1 MAKYTPHTENDVS
14 EMLSVLGKENIDEL
28 FEDVPGNIRLKSLNM
43 DGGLSQFSVMEY
55 MKKLAGMNK
64 RFYVVLRGAG
74 AYDHYIPPVVTSLVS
89 RGEFLTAYTPYQ
101 AEISQGVLQ
110 SIFEYQTLMCRLT
123 GMDVSNASVYDGAS
137 AAAEA
142 MTMCCDKKKKVMLLG
157 AINPMYIETIK
168 TYAHASGI
176 EVECVGDKEGLIDFE
191 KAGQKIDETYA
202 AVFSQSP
209 NYYGLIEDSERVAA
223 LAGSV
228 KARFVYIFNPVA
240 AMLLKTPAES
250 GADIAV
256 GEGQPLG
263 IPMNFGG
270 PYLGIMTCKNEMI
283 RRLPGRIVG
292 ETTDHE
298 GRRAYVLTM
307 QAREQHIR
315 REKATSSVC
324 SNEALCA
331 LTATIYLSAMG
342 SEFKNV
348 AKQCATKA
356 HYLLK
361 GLENTGRFRRVYKGE
376 FFHEFVTESDASP
389 DDINAAL
396 QAEGILGGLKTE
408 DGKMLWCVTEKPAV
422 KELDKVIA
430 IAGGVR

>member
-1 MAKYTPHTENDVS
+1 
-14 EMLSVLGKENIDEL
+14 
-28 FEDVPGNIRLKSLNM
+28 
-43 DGGLSQFSVMEY
+43 
-55 MKKLAGMNK
+55 
-64 RFYVVLRGAG
+64 
-74 AYDHYIPPVVTSLVS
+74 
-89 RGEFLTAYTPYQ
+89 
-101 AEISQGVLQ
+101 
-110 SIFEYQTLMCRLT
+110 
-123 GMDVSNASVYDGAS
+123 
-137 AAAEA
+137 
-142 MTMCCDKKKKVMLLG
+142 
-157 AINPMYIETIK
+157 
-168 TYAHASGI
+168 
-176 EVECVGDKEGLIDFE
+176 
-191 KAGQKIDETYA
+191 
-202 AVFSQSP
+202 
-209 NYYGLIEDSERVAA
+209 
-223 LAGSV
+223 
-228 KARFVYIFNPVA
+228 
-240 AMLLKTPAES
+240 
-250 GADIAV
+250 
-256 GEGQPLG
+256 
-263 IPMNFGG
+263 
-270 PYLGIMTCKNEMI
+270 MTCKNEMI